1 MDEIWRWS
9 ATRMAGAIQAREIT
23 ARDAV
28 EAALLRL
35 EQVEPV
41 SNAFGDR
48 ADDALTRADEADA
61 ALARG
66 DDVGPL
72 HGVPVAFKDNHDIV
86 GRATT
91 HGVLAFAD
99 LPPAIESCPP
109 ASRLLEAGAI
119 SVGRTR
125 MPPFG
130 LRWTTESKWF
140 GPTRNPW
147 DPDVSAGASSGGA
160 GVAVA
165 TGVVPIAVGNDI
177 GGSIRYPA
185 AVNGVVGLRPTLRRV
200 PVWSSPTSDGMA
212 LAVREFLVEGPIAR
226 TTDDL
231 RIALQILQR
240 PDPRD
245 PDAAPPP
252 PKATSSDVRPR
263 IALVR
268 DPGDHAFAI
277 PNVAEVDSAL
287 TAAAERLAAQG
298 YDVVELRIP
307 ELGEAATLW
316 WQLAITEFA
325 TTGYGTQLEQFA
337 DAGMR
342 TKWQNMVTL
351 TREAFGEVGIGDLLA
366 GYHRRAFLRRRLSEL
381 MVVHAV
387 LMLPSSGEPPFRLG
401 DDISSRE
408 RTHELM
414 CHQWP
419 NLAVPV
425 LGLPAVGMG
434 THLRPSGA
442 PLGVQLVG
450 RGFAEET
457 VLSVAEDLQ
466 RVSGLVTP
474 IDPRPPRS
482 AAQNVAESALAAH

>member
-9 ATRMAGAIQAREIT
+9 AARMAEAIRAREIT
-23 ARDAV
+23 AREAV

-48 ADDALTRADEADA
+48 ADDALTCAKEADA

-72 HGVPVAFKDNHDIV
+72 HGVPIAFKDNHDIA

-91 HGVLAFAD
+91 HGVQAFAQM
-99 LPPAIESCPP
+99 PPATETCPP
-109 ASRLLEAGAI
+109 ASRMLEAGAI
-119 SVGRTR
+119 EVGRTR

-130 LRWTTESKWF
+130 LRWTTETEWF

-147 DPDVSAGASSGGA
+147 DPNVTAGASSGGA

-165 TGVVPIAVGNDI
+165 TGVVPLAVGNDI

-185 AVNGVVGLRPTLRRV
+185 AVNGVLGLRPTLRRV
-200 PVWSSPTSDGMA
+200 PNWCSPTGDGMP
-212 LAVREFLVEGPIAR
+212 LATREFFVEGPIAR
-226 TTDDL
+226 TVDDL
-231 RIALQILQR
+231 RIALRILQR

-245 PDAAPPP
+245 PEAAAPP
-252 PKATSSDVRPR
+252 AEIISSGTRPR
-263 IALVR
+263 IAVVR

-277 PNVAEVDSAL
+277 PNLAEVDSAL
-287 TAAAERLAAQG
+287 SEAAERLAALG

-316 WQLAITEFA
+316 WQLTITEFD
-325 TTGYGTQLEQFA
+325 TTGYGAGLEQFG
-337 DAGMR
+337 DTGMR
-342 TKWQNMVTL
+342 TKWNNMVSL
-351 TREAFGEVGIGDLLA
+351 VREAFGEVGIRDLLG
-366 GYHRRAFLRRRLSEL
+366 GYYRRTFVRRRLSEL
-381 MVVHAV
+381 MVDHPV
-387 LMLPSSGEPPFRLG
+387 LLLPSSGEPPFRLG
-401 DDISSRE
+401 DDVSSRE
-408 RTHELM
+408 RTRELM

-419 NLAVPV
+419 NLAVPL

-434 THLRPSGA
+434 THVRPGAA

-450 RGFAEET
+450 RGFADET

-466 RVSGLVTP
+466 RVSGVVTP
-474 IDPRPPRS
+474 IDPRPPAS
-482 AAQNVAESALAAH
+482 AT